1 MGPSTASFRVFRTY
15 GYIPRDAIYRIDMS
29 ESESVVGSKEEL
41 YPPKSVRRALN
52 LKPGTKV
59 RYWVEGTRLIV
70 EPIPTVDELAER
82 KPTVTITLKELLSD
96 GRRLSAELE

>member
-1 MGPSTASFRVFRTY
+1 
-15 GYIPRDAIYRIDMS
+15 MS

-41 YPPKSVRRALN
+41 YPPKSLRRALN

-59 RYWVEGTRLIV
+59 RYRIEGAKLIV

-82 KPTVTITLKELLSD
+82 KPTVTIALKELWGD
-96 GRRLSAELE
+96 RRKLSAELEN

>member
-1 MGPSTASFRVFRTY
+1 
-15 GYIPRDAIYRIDMS
+15 MS

-82 KPTVTITLKELLSD
+82 KPTVTITLKELLAD
-96 GRRLSAELE
+96 RRKLSADLEK

>member
-1 MGPSTASFRVFRTY
+1 ML
-15 GYIPRDAIYRIDMS
+15 IYPARFNLPDKDVRIRNRG
-29 ESESVVGSKEEL
+29 GSKEEL

-59 RYWVEGTRLIV
+59 RYRVEGTRLIV

-82 KPTVTITLKELLSD
+82 KPTVTIKLKEFQ
-96 GRRLSAELE
+96 GYRRRLSADLEK

>member
-1 MGPSTASFRVFRTY
+1 
-15 GYIPRDAIYRIDMS
+15 MS

-59 RYWVEGTRLIV
+59 RYRVEGTRLIV
-70 EPIPTVDELAER
+70 EPIPTVVELAER
-82 KPTVTITLKELLSD
+82 KPTVTITLEEHV
-96 GRRLSAELE
+96 GERRRLSARLEK

>member
-1 MGPSTASFRVFRTY
+1 MCVYIRGRTICRVK
-15 GYIPRDAIYRIDMS
+15 MS

-59 RYWVEGTRLIV
+59 RYRVEGTRLIV
-70 EPIPTVDELAER
+70 EPIPSVDELAER
-82 KPTVTITLKELLSD
+82 KPTVTISLKELHRD
-96 GRRLSAELE
+96 RRRLSAALEK

>member
-1 MGPSTASFRVFRTY
+1 
-15 GYIPRDAIYRIDMS
+15 MS

-41 YPPKSVRRALN
+41 YPPKSLRKALN

-82 KPTVTITLKELLSD
+82 KPTVTITLKEFLGD
-96 GRRLSAELE
+96 RRRLSADLEK

>member
-1 MGPSTASFRVFRTY
+1 MT
-15 GYIPRDAIYRIDMS
+15 

-82 KPTVTITLKELLSD
+82 KPTVTIALEELRADRQRLSD
-96 GRRLSAELE
+96 ELEE

>member
-1 MGPSTASFRVFRTY
+1 VKIAPPILVLRRLKCLPVGWVPSGV
-15 GYIPRDAIYRIDMS
+15 GIP
-29 ESESVVGSKEEL
+29 E
-41 YPPKSVRRALN
+41 SVRRALN

-82 KPTVTITLKELLSD
+82 EPTVTIKLKDFLGD
-96 GRRLSAELE
+96 RRRLSADLEK